1 MEPDF
6 GLQTVGRFPSTVSV
20 AVDLKL
26 TILPSGP
33 VASRIMSSG
42 TVTIGGVVSTGNV
55 VSWTVFKNGLVSM
68 GDFVIGIVGIADS
81 PLTTINADRSKNTT
95 KMKAMV
101 KPATDKDN
109 IEFNTAS
116 RIFLYITV
124 VLLR

>member
-1 MEPDF
+1 
-6 GLQTVGRFPSTVSV
+6 
-20 AVDLKL
+20 
-26 TILPSGP
+26 
-33 VASRIMSSG
+33 
-42 TVTIGGVVSTGNV
+42 
-55 VSWTVFKNGLVSM
+55 
-68 GDFVIGIVGIADS
+68 VGITDS